1 MIPRNANDG
10 NQILLFGNT
19 LNRSGGMGSRNL
31 PSVPFPVLI
40 TREVKKHWSC
50 ITLLLLGDLGL
61 LVYFSMAA
69 QDSTEQRA
77 AV

>member
-19 LNRSGGMGSRNL
+19 LNRSGGMGSRSL
-31 PSVPFPVLI
+31 PSVAFPVLI
-40 TREVKKHWSC
+40 TREVE
-50 ITLLLLGDLGL
+50 TLELHHLFVLGDLGL
-61 LVYFSMAA
+61 PVYIPMAA
-69 QDSTEQRA
+69 QDSMEQRA